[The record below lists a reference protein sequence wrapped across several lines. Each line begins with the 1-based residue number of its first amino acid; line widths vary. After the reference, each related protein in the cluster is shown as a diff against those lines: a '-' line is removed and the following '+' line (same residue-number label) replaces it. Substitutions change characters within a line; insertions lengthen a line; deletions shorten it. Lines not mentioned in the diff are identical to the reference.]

1 MINHLIRRTVLAAAA
16 LSLVAAHGHAAS
28 NIPSGAIHASRAAM
42 AQLKTQPPQ
51 PAATRVEGPIAPAD
65 VWKKLLDK
73 VRRDG
78 VKGADSDF
86 FTQTLT
92 GSVGDP
98 KLDYAVHSITVLHYV
113 DANSNCKIVGVELNL
128 ERSILTL
135 ASGTIRTDY
144 WQLLAKHSGEL
155 GQAIYKQRV
164 DVPGADL
171 IPGTP
176 VEVDL
181 ADPRVKECFDEML
194 KYWSAR

>member
-1 MINHLIRRTVLAAAA
+1 MINSLIRRAVFAATA
-16 LSLVAAHGHAAS
+16 LSLVAAHGHAALY
-28 NIPSGAIHASRAAM
+28 IPSGVIHAPRAAM
-42 AQLKTQPPQ
+42 AQLNTQTQQ
-51 PAATRVEGPIAPAD
+51 PAATKVKGPIAPAD
-65 VWKKLLDK
+65 VWKKVLDK

-113 DANSNCKIVGVELNL
+113 DANSNCKIAGVELNL
-128 ERSILTL
+128 ERSFLTL

-144 WQLLAKHSGEL
+144 WHLLAKSSGEL

-164 DVPGADL
+164 NVPGADL

-181 ADPRVKECFDEML
+181 ADPRVKERFDELL
-194 KYWSAR
+194 KFWSAR